1 MERIAKLFARCSDS
15 DVLVALEE
23 LLPYIMSVMTKCIS
37 DSDETDN
44 SQSDTDAGYGETPLE
59 SRDGSLTPVRFR
71 IPLHLKRRLDA
82 FAAAHGLTY
91 SDIVR
96 QALLAWFSG
105 DDDTPESGTPTNREQ
120 PERTAESGDDECSDP
135 LRGAGH

>member
-1 MERIAKLFARCSDS
+1 M
-15 DVLVALEE
+15 LVALEE
-23 LLPYIMSVMTKCIS
+23 LLPYIMSVMTKWIS

-44 SQSDTDAGYGETPLE
+44 SRSDTDAGYGGSSPE

-82 FAAAHGLTY
+82 FATAHGLTY

-96 QALLAWFSG
+96 QALIAWFNG
-105 DDDTPESGTPTNREQ
+105 DDDTPETGTPTNREQ
-120 PERTAESGDDECSDP
+120 PERPADSGDDEYGDP
-135 LRGAGH
+135 FRGSEH